1 MRKILA
7 EWIKRKHD
15 LNFPGGTMDK
25 NPPANAGDT
34 GSIPGPRKI
43 LYAVEQ
49 LNPCTTTTEPEI
61 QSPGASTTEAPR
73 LEPGTHNKRRH
84 HNEKPL
90 HHNKE

>member
-1 MRKILA
+1 MA
-7 EWIKRKHD
+7 EWIKKNHD
-15 LNFPGGTMDK
+15 LNFPGGAMDK
-25 NPPANAGDT
+25 ESTCQCRGHRFNPWPRE
-34 GSIPGPRKI
+34 IPH
-43 LYAVEQ
+43 AVEQ
-49 LNPCTTTTEPEI
+49 LNPCTTTAALET